1 MNEQYFTE
9 IDMDNHERY
18 FKIPYRLIEDDYFSD
33 LDPLAVMVYG
43 ILTDRVSLSRKNK
56 QHFTDK
62 DGYLYVVATNEEI
75 GKWIKKSEPVVIK
88 LKKQL
93 IEHGL
98 LKEKRQGVRLANLL
112 YPQKIRTKEILVQE
126 LKNIKGGTKEI
137 LVQELKNIKGGT
149 KEILVQELKNVKGG
163 TKEILVQELKNVKAN
178 QPNNN
183 HPYITNLIEPEGA
196 GANYIDSI
204 EDAPAENDLG
214 IVHDWI
220 FSEFG
225 RYPTPF
231 EIEDLKYFLQ
241 DHSKEVIKLAIKEC
255 VGNGKP
261 YFKYLDSIL
270 RDWKQKGLTT
280 VELVEN
286 RQKPKRS
293 FSNQERPLRLSD
305 DGFDPRL
312 GF

>member
-1 MNEQYFTE
+1 MNDQYFKE

-18 FKIPYRLIEDDYFSD
+18 FKIPYRLIEDDYFSG
-33 LDPLAVMVYG
+33 LDPLAVMIYG
-43 ILTDRVSLSRKNK
+43 ILIDRVSLSQKNK

-62 DGYLYVVATNEEI
+62 DGHLYVIASNPEI
-75 GKWIKKSEPVVIK
+75 CSWIKKSEPVVIK
-88 LKKQL
+88 LKREL

-112 YPQKIRTKEILVQE
+112 YPQKLRTKE
-126 LKNIKGGTKEI
+126 T
-137 LVQELKNIKGGT
+137 
-149 KEILVQELKNVKGG
+149 LVQELKNVKRG
-163 TKEILVQELKNVKAN
+163 TKETLVQELKNVKAN

-183 HPYITNLIEPEGA
+183 QPDITRLTEPDGA
-196 GANYIDSI
+196 GGNSLYSI

-214 IVHDWI
+214 IVYDWI
-220 FSEFG
+220 YSEFG
-225 RYPTPF
+225 RQPTPF

-286 RQKPKRS
+286 RQRPKQYNGKS
-293 FSNQERPLRLSD
+293 ETLRLSD
-305 DGFDPRL
+305 DGYNPRL

>member
-43 ILTDRVSLSRKNK
+43 ILTDRISLSRKNK
-56 QHFTDK
+56 QHFTDR

-88 LKKQL
+88 LKRQL

-112 YPQKIRTKEILVQE
+112 YPQKIRTKETLVQE
-126 LKNIKGGTKEI
+126 LKNIKGRTKET
-137 LVQELKNIKGGT
+137 LVQELKNIKS
-149 KEILVQELKNVKGG
+149 
-163 TKEILVQELKNVKAN
+163 N
-178 QPNNN
+178 QPDNN
-183 HPYITNLIEPEGA
+183 HPYITNLSEPEGA
-196 GANYIDSI
+196 GANTLYSI

-220 FSEFG
+220 LSEFG

-231 EIEDLKYFLQ
+231 EIEDLKAFLQ
-241 DHSKEVIKLAIKEC
+241 DHNKEVIKLAIKEC

-261 YFKYLDSIL
+261 YFKYLESIL

-286 RQKPKRS
+286 RQKPARS
-293 FSNQERPLRLSD
+293 SAKSNGRLRLSD

>member
-137 LVQELKNIKGGT
+137 LVQELKNIKS
-149 KEILVQELKNVKGG
+149 
-163 TKEILVQELKNVKAN
+163 N
-178 QPNNN
+178 QPDNN
-183 HPYITNLIEPEGA
+183 HPYITNLSEPEGA

-261 YFKYLDSIL
+261 YFKYLESIL

-293 FSNQERPLRLSD
+293 FSNQDGPLRLSD

>member
-18 FKIPYRLIEDDYFSD
+18 FKIPYRLLEDDYFSD

-93 IEHGL
+93 IKHGL

-137 LVQELKNIKGGT
+137 LVQELKNIKS
-149 KEILVQELKNVKGG
+149 
-163 TKEILVQELKNVKAN
+163 N
-178 QPNNN
+178 QPDNN
-183 HPYITNLIEPEGA
+183 HPYITTLSEPEGA
-196 GANYIDSI
+196 GANNLYSI

-231 EIEDLKYFLQ
+231 EIEDLKAFLQ

-261 YFKYLDSIL
+261 YFKYLESIL

-286 RQKPKRS
+286 RQKPTRS
-293 FSNQERPLRLSD
+293 NSKSNGRLRLSD

>member
-1 MNEQYFTE
+1 MNDQYFTE

-18 FKIPYRLIEDDYFSD
+18 FKIPYRLIEDDYFSG
-33 LDPLAVMVYG
+33 LDPLAVMIYG
-43 ILTDRVSLSRKNK
+43 ILIDRVSLSQKNK

-62 DGYLYVVATNEEI
+62 YGHLYVIATNAEI
-75 GKWIKKSEPVVIK
+75 CNWIKKSEPVVIK
-88 LKKQL
+88 LKREL

-98 LKEKRQGVRLANLL
+98 LKERRQGVRLANLL
-112 YPQKIRTKEILVQE
+112 YPQKLRTKETLVQE
-126 LKNIKGGTKEI
+126 HKNVKGITKE
-137 LVQELKNIKGGT
+137 T
-149 KEILVQELKNVKGG
+149 LVQELKNVKS
-163 TKEILVQELKNVKAN
+163 N
-178 QPNNN
+178 QPNNIQ
-183 HPYITNLIEPEGA
+183 PDITNLTEPEGA
-196 GANYIDSI
+196 GDNYIDSI
-204 EDAPAENDLG
+204 KDAPAENDLG

-261 YFKYLDSIL
+261 YFKYLESIL
-270 RDWKQKGLTT
+270 RDWKQKGLVTA
-280 VELVEN
+280 ELVEN
-286 RQKPKRS
+286 RQRLKRS
-293 FSNQERPLRLSD
+293 SGKPSSELRLSD
-305 DGFDPRL
+305 DGYNPRL

>member
-1 MNEQYFTE
+1 MVIQKNDIEDFLDF
-9 IDMDNHERY
+9 I
-18 FKIPYRLIEDDYFSD
+18 KIPVVLIKDKAFSELSMEAKVLYSIMKDRLKLSLKNNWIDDKGAYIHLSIEELQKDYFVQLSKPTIIKRKKELVDFGLIE
-33 LDPLAVMVYG
+33 
-43 ILTDRVSLSRKNK
+43 
-56 QHFTDK
+56 
-62 DGYLYVVATNEEI
+62 
-75 GKWIKKSEPVVIK
+75 
-88 LKKQL
+88 LKKQFNKSDK
-93 IEHGL
+93 IY
-98 LKEKRQGVRLANLL
+98 VNRLSSF
-112 YPQKIRTKEILVQE
+112 IS
-126 LKNIKGGTKEI
+126 KNSLPTE
-137 LVQELKNIKGGT
+137 VKNFDS
-149 KEILVQELKNVKGG
+149 
-163 TKEILVQELKNVKAN
+163 N
-178 QPNNN
+178 QS
-183 HPYITNLIEPEGA
+183 YINQSYINRLTEPDGA
-196 GANYIDSI
+196 GANNLYSI

-261 YFKYLDSIL
+261 YFKYLESIL

-293 FSNQERPLRLSD
+293 FGNQDRRLRLSD

>member
-1 MNEQYFTE
+1 MNDQYFTE
-9 IDMDNHERY
+9 VDMDNHERY
-18 FKIPYRLIEDDYFSD
+18 FKIPYRLIEDDYFSG
-33 LDPLAVMVYG
+33 LDPLAVMIYG
-43 ILTDRVSLSRKNK
+43 ILIDRVSLSQKNK

-62 DGYLYVVATNEEI
+62 EGHLYVIATNPEI
-75 GKWIKKSEPVVIK
+75 CSWIKKSEPVVIK
-88 LKKQL
+88 LKGQL

-112 YPQKIRTKEILVQE
+112 YPQKIRTKE
-126 LKNIKGGTKEI
+126 T
-137 LVQELKNIKGGT
+137 
-149 KEILVQELKNVKGG
+149 LVQELKNVKGI
-163 TKEILVQELKNVKAN
+163 TKETLVQELKNVKAN

-183 HPYITNLIEPEGA
+183 QPDITNLTEPEGA
-196 GANYIDSI
+196 GANTLYSI

-220 FSEFG
+220 YSEFG

-231 EIEDLKYFLQ
+231 EIEDLKAFLQ

-261 YFKYLDSIL
+261 YFKYLESIL
-270 RDWKQKGLTT
+270 RDWKQKGLVT

-293 FSNQERPLRLSD
+293 SAYQRNTLKLSD
-305 DGFDPRL
+305 DGYNPRL

>member
-43 ILTDRVSLSRKNK
+43 ILTDRISLSRKNK

-88 LKKQL
+88 LKRQL

-112 YPQKIRTKEILVQE
+112 YPQKIRTKKTLVQE
-126 LKNIKGGTKEI
+126 LKNIKGRTKKT
-137 LVQELKNIKGGT
+137 LVQELKNIKP
-149 KEILVQELKNVKGG
+149 
-163 TKEILVQELKNVKAN
+163 N
-178 QPNNN
+178 QPDNN
-183 HPYITNLIEPEGA
+183 HPYITNLSEPDGA
-196 GANYIDSI
+196 GANTLYSI

-220 FSEFG
+220 FLEFG

-231 EIEDLKYFLQ
+231 EIEDLKVFLQ

-261 YFKYLDSIL
+261 YFKYLSSIL
-270 RDWKQKGLTT
+270 RDWKQKGLVTA
-280 VELVEN
+280 ELVEN
-286 RQKPKRS
+286 RQKPARS
-293 FSNQERPLRLSD
+293 SSKSNGRLKLSD
-305 DGFDPRL
+305 DGYDPQL

>member
-1 MNEQYFTE
+1 MNDQYFTE

-18 FKIPYRLIEDDYFSD
+18 FKIPYRLIEDDYFSG
-33 LDPLAVMVYG
+33 LDPLAVMIYG
-43 ILTDRVSLSRKNK
+43 ILIDRVSLSQKNK

-62 DGYLYVVATNEEI
+62 YGHLYVIATNAEI
-75 GKWIKKSEPVVIK
+75 CNWIKKSEPVVIK
-88 LKKQL
+88 LKREL

-98 LKEKRQGVRLANLL
+98 LKERRQGVRLANLL
-112 YPQKIRTKEILVQE
+112 YPQKLRTKETLVQE
-126 LKNIKGGTKEI
+126 HKNVKGITKE
-137 LVQELKNIKGGT
+137 T
-149 KEILVQELKNVKGG
+149 LVQELKNVKS
-163 TKEILVQELKNVKAN
+163 N
-178 QPNNN
+178 QPNNIQ
-183 HPYITNLIEPEGA
+183 PDITNLTEPEGA
-196 GANYIDSI
+196 GDNYIDSI
-204 EDAPAENDLG
+204 KDAPAENDLG

-261 YFKYLDSIL
+261 YFKYLESIL
-270 RDWKQKGLTT
+270 RDWKQKGLVTA
-280 VELVEN
+280 ELVEN
-286 RQKPKRS
+286 RQRPKRS
-293 FSNQERPLRLSD
+293 SGKPSSELRLSD
-305 DGFDPRL
+305 DGYNPRL

>member
-137 LVQELKNIKGGT
+137 LVQELKNIKS
-149 KEILVQELKNVKGG
+149 
-163 TKEILVQELKNVKAN
+163 N
-178 QPNNN
+178 QPDNNQ
-183 HPYITNLIEPEGA
+183 PYITNLSEPDGA
-196 GANYIDSI
+196 GDNSLYSI
-204 EDAPAENDLG
+204 EDATAENDLG

-261 YFKYLDSIL
+261 YFKYLESIL

-286 RQKPKRS
+286 RQKPARS
-293 FSNQERPLRLSD
+293 NSKSNGRLRLSD

>member
-1 MNEQYFTE
+1 MKINEVKNNAFYQFPQWLLDEEYKNLSLRAKVVYMLIFDRRTLSIQNKWHDKNGEVFVYFTIE
-9 IDMDNHERY
+9 EFMSKLSCSRQSVVNAKKELSDCL
-18 FKIPYRLIEDDYFSD
+18 LIKED
-33 LDPLAVMVYG
+33 
-43 ILTDRVSLSRKNK
+43 
-56 QHFTDK
+56 Q
-62 DGYLYVVATNEEI
+62 
-75 GKWIKKSEPVVIK
+75 
-88 LKKQL
+88 
-93 IEHGL
+93 
-98 LKEKRQGVRLANLL
+98 QGVNKPNRIYINGSLKNRR
-112 YPQKIRTKEILVQE
+112 QEVQE
-126 LKNIKGGTKEI
+126 LDYGSLKNRRQE
-137 LVQELKNIKGGT
+137 VQELDYGS
-149 KEILVQELKNVKGG
+149 LKNRRQ
-163 TKEILVQELKNVKAN
+163 EVQKLDTIKTDNIN
-178 QPNNN
+178 
-183 HPYITNLIEPEGA
+183 TNLSRLSEPEGV
-196 GANYIDSI
+196 GANNLYSI
-204 EDAPAENDLG
+204 EDAPAQNDLG

-261 YFKYLDSIL
+261 YFKYLESIL

-293 FSNQERPLRLSD
+293 FGNQDRPLKLSD

>member
-43 ILTDRVSLSRKNK
+43 ILTDRISLSRKNK
-56 QHFTDK
+56 QHFTDR

-88 LKKQL
+88 LKRQL

-112 YPQKIRTKEILVQE
+112 YPQKIRTKETLVQE
-126 LKNIKGGTKEI
+126 LKNIKGRTKET
-137 LVQELKNIKGGT
+137 LVQELKNIKS
-149 KEILVQELKNVKGG
+149 
-163 TKEILVQELKNVKAN
+163 N
-178 QPNNN
+178 QPDNN
-183 HPYITNLIEPEGA
+183 HPYITNLSEPEGA
-196 GANYIDSI
+196 GANTLYSI

-220 FSEFG
+220 LSEFG

-231 EIEDLKYFLQ
+231 EIEDLKAFLQ
-241 DHSKEVIKLAIKEC
+241 DHNKEVIKLAIKEC

-261 YFKYLDSIL
+261 YFKYLESIL

-286 RQKPKRS
+286 RQKPARS
-293 FSNQERPLRLSD
+293 NSKSNGRLRLSD

>member
-112 YPQKIRTKEILVQE
+112 YPQKIRTKEILAQE

-137 LVQELKNIKGGT
+137 LAQELKNIKS
-149 KEILVQELKNVKGG
+149 
-163 TKEILVQELKNVKAN
+163 N
-178 QPNNN
+178 QPDKN
-183 HPYITNLIEPEGA
+183 HPYMTNLSEPEGA
-196 GANYIDSI
+196 GANNLYSI

-261 YFKYLDSIL
+261 YFKYLESIL

-286 RQKPKRS
+286 RQKPIRS
-293 FSNQERPLRLSD
+293 SNKSNGRLKLSD

>member
-1 MNEQYFTE
+1 MNDQYFTE
-9 IDMDNHERY
+9 VDMDNHERY
-18 FKIPYRLIEDDYFSD
+18 FKIPYRLIEDDYFSG
-33 LDPLAVMVYG
+33 LDPLAVMIYG
-43 ILTDRVSLSRKNK
+43 ILIDRVSLSQKNK

-62 DGYLYVVATNEEI
+62 DGHLYVIATNPEI
-75 GKWIKKSEPVVIK
+75 CSWIKKSEPVVIK
-88 LKKQL
+88 LKGQL

-112 YPQKIRTKEILVQE
+112 YPQKIRTKE
-126 LKNIKGGTKEI
+126 T
-137 LVQELKNIKGGT
+137 
-149 KEILVQELKNVKGG
+149 LVQELKNVKGI
-163 TKEILVQELKNVKAN
+163 TKETLVQELKNVKTN

-183 HPYITNLIEPEGA
+183 QPDITNLTEPGGA

-261 YFKYLDSIL
+261 YFKYLESIL

-286 RQKPKRS
+286 RQRPKKS
-293 FSNQERPLRLSD
+293 SGKSSSELRLSD
-305 DGFDPRL
+305 DGYNPRL

>member
-1 MNEQYFTE
+1 MNEQYFKE

-18 FKIPYRLIEDDYFSD
+18 FKIPYRLLEDDYFVK
-33 LDPLAVMVYG
+33 LDPLAIMVYG
-43 ILTDRVSLSRKNK
+43 ILIDRVSLSRKNK

-62 DGYLYVVATNEEI
+62 EGRLYVVATNEEI
-75 GKWIKKSEPVVIK
+75 GKWIKKSEPIVIK
-88 LKKQL
+88 LKRQL

-137 LVQELKNIKGGT
+137 LVQELKNIKG
-149 KEILVQELKNVKGG
+149 
-163 TKEILVQELKNVKAN
+163 N

-183 HPYITNLIEPEGA
+183 QPDITNLSEPDGA
-196 GANYIDSI
+196 GGNSLYSI

-231 EIEDLKYFLQ
+231 EIEDLKAFLQ

-261 YFKYLDSIL
+261 YFKYLESIL

-280 VELVEN
+280 AELVEN
-286 RQKPKRS
+286 RQKPYRS
-293 FSNQERPLRLSD
+293 SGKSNGRLKLSD

>member
-1 MNEQYFTE
+1 MKISEVKNNAFYQMPQWLYEPPYNVLSDKAKQIYMFLFDRRTLSIQNKWFDEKGDVFVYYTNEQLMEKLNCSKPTIISAKKE
-9 IDMDNHERY
+9 LADM
-18 FKIPYRLIEDDYFSD
+18 
-33 LDPLAVMVYG
+33 
-43 ILTDRVSLSRKNK
+43 
-56 QHFTDK
+56 
-62 DGYLYVVATNEEI
+62 
-75 GKWIKKSEPVVIK
+75 
-88 LKKQL
+88 QL
-93 IEHGL
+93 LREV
-98 LKEKRQGVRLANLL
+98 RQGVNKPNRLYISGSKKTLL
-112 YPQKIRTKEILVQE
+112 QE
-126 LKNIKGGTKEI
+126 VKKVDHGSKKTLLQEVKKVDTIKTDNIK
-137 LVQELKNIKGGT
+137 
-149 KEILVQELKNVKGG
+149 
-163 TKEILVQELKNVKAN
+163 
-178 QPNNN
+178 
-183 HPYITNLIEPEGA
+183 TNLSRLSEPEGA
-196 GANYIDSI
+196 GGNTLYSI
-204 EDAPAENDLG
+204 EDAPAENDFG

-261 YFKYLDSIL
+261 YFKYLESIL

-286 RQKPKRS
+286 RQKPTRS
-293 FSNQERPLRLSD
+293 NSKSNGRLRLSD

>member
-43 ILTDRVSLSRKNK
+43 ILTDRISLSRKNK

-88 LKKQL
+88 LKRQL

-112 YPQKIRTKEILVQE
+112 YPQKIRTKETLVQE
-126 LKNIKGGTKEI
+126 LKNIKGGTKET
-137 LVQELKNIKGGT
+137 LVQELKNIKS
-149 KEILVQELKNVKGG
+149 
-163 TKEILVQELKNVKAN
+163 N
-178 QPNNN
+178 QPDNN
-183 HPYITNLIEPEGA
+183 HPYITNLSEPDGA
-196 GANYIDSI
+196 GDNTLYSI
-204 EDAPAENDLG
+204 EDAPPQNDLG
-214 IVHDWI
+214 IVYDWI

-231 EIEDLKYFLQ
+231 EIEDLKSFLQ

-293 FSNQERPLRLSD
+293 NRRTRRLTLDD
-305 DGFDPRL
+305 DGYNPRY

>member
-1 MNEQYFTE
+1 MKISEVKNNAFYQFPQWLLDEDYKDLSLRAKVMYMLIFDRRTLSIQNKWHDKNGNVFVYFTNQQF
-9 IDMDNHERY
+9 MDLLNC
-18 FKIPYRLIEDDYFSD
+18 
-33 LDPLAVMVYG
+33 
-43 ILTDRVSLSRKNK
+43 
-56 QHFTDK
+56 
-62 DGYLYVVATNEEI
+62 NE
-75 GKWIKKSEPVVIK
+75 KTVIK
-88 LKKQL
+88 AKKELQDFCL
-93 IEHGL
+93 I
-98 LKEKRQGVRLANLL
+98 KEERQGVNKPNRLYISGTVKNTGQEL
-112 YPQKIRTKEILVQE
+112 QKIQSGTVKNTGQE
-126 LKNIKGGTKEI
+126 LQKIQSGTVKNTGQELQKIQSIKTDNIKT
-137 LVQELKNIKGGT
+137 NISR
-149 KEILVQELKNVKGG
+149 LN
-163 TKEILVQELKNVKAN
+163 
-178 QPNNN
+178 
-183 HPYITNLIEPEGA
+183 EPEGA
-196 GANYIDSI
+196 GDNTLYSI
-204 EDAPAENDLG
+204 EDAPPQNDLG

-231 EIEDLKYFLQ
+231 EIEDLKSFLQ

-293 FSNQERPLRLSD
+293 NRRTERLTLDD
-305 DGFDPRL
+305 DGYNPRY

>member
-43 ILTDRVSLSRKNK
+43 ILTDRISLSRKNK

-88 LKKQL
+88 LKRQL

-112 YPQKIRTKEILVQE
+112 YPQKIRTKETLVQE
-126 LKNIKGGTKEI
+126 LKNIKGRTKET
-137 LVQELKNIKGGT
+137 LVQELKNIKP
-149 KEILVQELKNVKGG
+149 
-163 TKEILVQELKNVKAN
+163 N
-178 QPNNN
+178 QPDNN
-183 HPYITNLIEPEGA
+183 HPYITNLSEPEGA
-196 GANYIDSI
+196 GANTLYSI

-231 EIEDLKYFLQ
+231 EIEDLKAFLQ

-261 YFKYLDSIL
+261 YFKYLSSIL
-270 RDWKQKGLTT
+270 RDWKQKGPVTA
-280 VELVEN
+280 ELVEN
-286 RQKPKRS
+286 RQKPSRS
-293 FSNQERPLRLSD
+293 SSKSNGRLKLSD
-305 DGFDPRL
+305 DGYDPRL

>member
-1 MNEQYFTE
+1 MKISEVKNNAFYQFPQWLFDSNYKELSIRAKLLYMLIFDRRTLSIQNKWHDKNGDVFVYFTNQQF
-9 IDMDNHERY
+9 MDLLNC
-18 FKIPYRLIEDDYFSD
+18 
-33 LDPLAVMVYG
+33 
-43 ILTDRVSLSRKNK
+43 
-56 QHFTDK
+56 
-62 DGYLYVVATNEEI
+62 NE
-75 GKWIKKSEPVVIK
+75 KTVIK
-88 LKKQL
+88 AKKELQDFGL
-93 IEHGL
+93 I
-98 LKEKRQGVRLANLL
+98 KEERQGVNKPNRLYISGTVKN
-112 YPQKIRTKEILVQE
+112 TGQE
-126 LKNIKGGTKEI
+126 LEKLQYGTVKNTG
-137 LVQELKNIKGGT
+137 QELEKLQSIKTDNI
-149 KEILVQELKNVKGG
+149 N
-163 TKEILVQELKNVKAN
+163 
-178 QPNNN
+178 
-183 HPYITNLIEPEGA
+183 TNLSRLSEPEGA
-196 GANYIDSI
+196 GANNLYSI

-225 RYPTPF
+225 RQPTPF

-261 YFKYLDSIL
+261 YFKYLESIL

-286 RQKPKRS
+286 RQKSKRS
-293 FSNQERPLRLSD
+293 FSNQERPLKLSD

>member
-18 FKIPYRLIEDDYFSD
+18 FKIPYRLIEDDYFSV

-43 ILTDRVSLSRKNK
+43 ILTDRISLSRKNK
-56 QHFTDK
+56 QHFTDR

-88 LKKQL
+88 LKRQL

-112 YPQKIRTKEILVQE
+112 YPQKIRTKETLVQE
-126 LKNIKGGTKEI
+126 LKNIKGRTKET
-137 LVQELKNIKGGT
+137 LVQELKNIKS
-149 KEILVQELKNVKGG
+149 
-163 TKEILVQELKNVKAN
+163 N
-178 QPNNN
+178 QPDNN
-183 HPYITNLIEPEGA
+183 HPYITNLSEPEGV
-196 GANYIDSI
+196 GANNLYSI

-214 IVHDWI
+214 IVYDWI

-241 DHSKEVIKLAIKEC
+241 DHSKEIIKLAIKEC

-261 YFKYLDSIL
+261 YFKYLESIL

-286 RQKPKRS
+286 RQKPTRS
-293 FSNQERPLRLSD
+293 NSKSNSRLRLSD

>member
-1 MNEQYFTE
+1 MNDQYFTE

-18 FKIPYRLIEDDYFSD
+18 FKIPYRLIEDDYFSG
-33 LDPLAVMVYG
+33 LDPLAVMIYG
-43 ILTDRVSLSRKNK
+43 ILIDRVSLSQKNK

-62 DGYLYVVATNEEI
+62 DGHLYVIATNAEI
-75 GKWIKKSEPVVIK
+75 CNWIKKSEPVVIK
-88 LKKQL
+88 LKREL

-98 LKEKRQGVRLANLL
+98 LKERRQGVRLANLL
-112 YPQKIRTKEILVQE
+112 YPQKLRAKE
-126 LKNIKGGTKEI
+126 T
-137 LVQELKNIKGGT
+137 
-149 KEILVQELKNVKGG
+149 LVQELKNVKS
-163 TKEILVQELKNVKAN
+163 N
-178 QPNNN
+178 QPNNIQ
-183 HPYITNLIEPEGA
+183 PDITNLTEPDGA
-196 GANYIDSI
+196 GGNSLYSI

-261 YFKYLDSIL
+261 YFKYLASIL

-286 RQKPKRS
+286 RQRPKKQPAYSGSAREVR
-293 FSNQERPLRLSD
+293 QEYHGELP
-305 DGFDPRL
+305 F
-312 GF
+312 

>member
-18 FKIPYRLIEDDYFSD
+18 FKIPYRLIEDDFFSD

-88 LKKQL
+88 LKRQL

-137 LVQELKNIKGGT
+137 LVQELKNIKS
-149 KEILVQELKNVKGG
+149 
-163 TKEILVQELKNVKAN
+163 N
-178 QPNNN
+178 QPDNN
-183 HPYITNLIEPEGA
+183 HPYITNPNEPEGD
-196 GANYIDSI
+196 GANTLYSI
-204 EDAPAENDLG
+204 EDAHAENDLR

-220 FSEFG
+220 LSEFG

-231 EIEDLKYFLQ
+231 EIEDLKTFLQ
-241 DHSKEVIKLAIKEC
+241 DHCKEVIKLAIKEC

-261 YFKYLDSIL
+261 YFKYLSSIL
-270 RDWKQKGLTT
+270 RDWKQKGLVTA
-280 VELVEN
+280 ELVEN
-286 RQKPKRS
+286 RQKPTRRTNTGS
-293 FSNQERPLRLSD
+293 DRVVFQEYDGPLP
-305 DGFDPRL
+305 F
-312 GF
+312 

>member
-1 MNEQYFTE
+1 ME
-9 IDMDNHERY
+9 
-18 FKIPYRLIEDDYFSD
+18 
-33 LDPLAVMVYG
+33 
-43 ILTDRVSLSRKNK
+43 
-56 QHFTDK
+56 
-62 DGYLYVVATNEEI
+62 
-75 GKWIKKSEPVVIK
+75 KKSEPVVIK

-126 LKNIKGGTKEI
+126 LKNIKS
-137 LVQELKNIKGGT
+137 
-149 KEILVQELKNVKGG
+149 
-163 TKEILVQELKNVKAN
+163 N
-178 QPNNN
+178 QPDNN
-183 HPYITNLIEPEGA
+183 HPYITNLIEPEGV
-196 GANYIDSI
+196 GANNLYSI

-261 YFKYLDSIL
+261 YFKYLESIL

-286 RQKPKRS
+286 RQKPTRS
-293 FSNQERPLRLSD
+293 NNKSNGRLRLSD

>member
-1 MNEQYFTE
+1 MNDQYFTE
-9 IDMDNHERY
+9 VDMDNHERY
-18 FKIPYRLIEDDYFSD
+18 FKIPYRLIEDDYFSG
-33 LDPLAVMVYG
+33 LDPLAVMIYG
-43 ILTDRVSLSRKNK
+43 ILIDRVSLSQKNK

-62 DGYLYVVATNEEI
+62 DGHLYVIATNPEI
-75 GKWIKKSEPVVIK
+75 CSWIKKSEPVVIK
-88 LKKQL
+88 LKGQL

-112 YPQKIRTKEILVQE
+112 YPQKIRTKE
-126 LKNIKGGTKEI
+126 T
-137 LVQELKNIKGGT
+137 
-149 KEILVQELKNVKGG
+149 LVQELKNVKGI
-163 TKEILVQELKNVKAN
+163 TKETLVQELKNVKTN

-183 HPYITNLIEPEGA
+183 QPDITNLTEPEGV
-196 GANYIDSI
+196 GANNLYSI

-225 RYPTPF
+225 KYPTPF
-231 EIEDLKYFLQ
+231 QIEDLKAFLQ
-241 DHSKEVIKLAIKEC
+241 DHNKEVIKLAIKEC

-261 YFKYLDSIL
+261 HFKYLESIL

-293 FSNQERPLRLSD
+293 FGNQDRPLRLSD

>member
-1 MNEQYFTE
+1 MRKQQQRKEKEWLKISEVKKNAFYQMPQWLYDPPYNVLSDKAKQIYMFLFDRRTLSIQNKWFDENGDVFVYFTNEQLMEKLNCSKPTIISAKKE
-9 IDMDNHERY
+9 LADM
-18 FKIPYRLIEDDYFSD
+18 
-33 LDPLAVMVYG
+33 
-43 ILTDRVSLSRKNK
+43 
-56 QHFTDK
+56 
-62 DGYLYVVATNEEI
+62 
-75 GKWIKKSEPVVIK
+75 
-88 LKKQL
+88 
-93 IEHGL
+93 GL
-98 LKEKRQGVRLANLL
+98 LREFRQGVNKPNRLYISGSKKTLL
-112 YPQKIRTKEILVQE
+112 QE
-126 LKNIKGGTKEI
+126 VKKVDHGSKKTLLQEVKKVDSIKTDNIKT
-137 LVQELKNIKGGT
+137 NISR
-149 KEILVQELKNVKGG
+149 LN
-163 TKEILVQELKNVKAN
+163 
-178 QPNNN
+178 
-183 HPYITNLIEPEGA
+183 EPEGA
-196 GANYIDSI
+196 GDNTLYSI
-204 EDAPAENDLG
+204 EDAPPQNDLG

-231 EIEDLKYFLQ
+231 EIEDLKSFLQ

-293 FSNQERPLRLSD
+293 NRGTRRLTLDD
-305 DGFDPRL
+305 DGYNPRY